1 MSSDL
6 RFDHLG
12 VAVPDLD
19 VASRFY
25 RGALGYE
32 VRAGPFDDEAQQSRV
47 LFMAGGP
54 DEPFVLELVAPLGE
68 TSHVH
73 RLLDRSVGA
82 YHVCYATPD
91 LAASIARLV
100 AARCV
105 VTRPPVPATAYGGRR
120 IAWLY
125 TPMRQLMELVED
137 GPPPR

>member
-1 MSSDL
+1 MTPEL

-12 VAVPDLD
+12 VAVPDLEA
-19 VASRFY
+19 ASRFY
-25 RGALGYE
+25 RDVLGYQ
-32 VRAGPFDDEAQQSRV
+32 VRAGPFDDAGQQARV
-47 LFMAGGP
+47 LFLAGGP

-73 RLLDRSVGA
+73 RLLERSFGA

-91 LAASIARLV
+91 LAASIARLSASRCIV
-100 AARCV
+100 ARA
-105 VTRPPVPATAYGGRR
+105 PVPATAYGGRR

-125 TPMRQLMELVED
+125 TPMKQLMELVED